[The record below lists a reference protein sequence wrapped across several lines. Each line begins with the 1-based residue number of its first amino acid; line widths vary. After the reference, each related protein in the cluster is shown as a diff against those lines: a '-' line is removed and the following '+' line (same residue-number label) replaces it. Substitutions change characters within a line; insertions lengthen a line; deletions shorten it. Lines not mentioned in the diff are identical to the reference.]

1 MRALVTGAARGIG
14 RATCLRLLADAESA
28 GAVLRIAA
36 VDLLGDEL
44 EGLAD
49 LLRKKGAEVLTVV
62 GDLADPA
69 FPAHAVEQ
77 AVAAFGGL
85 DVLVSNAGISR
96 HGPLANLSLDDWDIA
111 LAVDCR
117 ATWLLAKAA
126 YASLKEARGRIVV
139 VSSITGNHP
148 QPWTGAYAVAK
159 AGLTMLARQLS
170 LEWGPDGIAVNIVS
184 PGPTHTAITDRI
196 FSNPEARAVREALI
210 PNRRVGMAE
219 DVAAAIAFFC
229 RPEAIQCNGS
239 NLVVDGGFSNSVM
252 ERLPYIPAKKPP
264 AP

>member
-14 RATCLRLLADAESA
+14 RATCLRLLADARM
-28 GAVLRIAA
+28 VDTTLRIAA

-44 EGLAD
+44 EGFAGE
-49 LLRKKGAEVLTVV
+49 LRAQGAEVVAIA

-69 FPAHAVEQ
+69 FPELAVGR
-77 AVAAFGGL
+77 ATAAFGGL

-96 HGPLANLSLDDWDIA
+96 HGPLASLSLADWDIA

-126 YASLKEARGRIVV
+126 YNSLKEAKGRIVV
-139 VSSITGNHP
+139 VSSITGDHP

-159 AGLTMLARQLS
+159 AGLTMLARQLA

-196 FSNPEARAVREALI
+196 FSNPEARAIREALI
-210 PNRRVGMAE
+210 PNRRVGRPE

-239 NLVVDGGFSNSVM
+239 NLAVDGGFSNSVM
-252 ERLPYIPAKKPP
+252 ERLPYIPAKKP
-264 AP
+264 AS